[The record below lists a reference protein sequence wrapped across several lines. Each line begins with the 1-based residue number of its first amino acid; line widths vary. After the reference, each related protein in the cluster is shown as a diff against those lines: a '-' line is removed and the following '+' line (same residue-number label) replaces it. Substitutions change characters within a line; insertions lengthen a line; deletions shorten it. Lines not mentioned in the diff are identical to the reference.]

1 MGQRRPNRLP
11 RDELR
16 SPGRAEWRTPGAGKA
31 MRVLIADD
39 SLVMRRLLQATLES
53 WGYEVQTAADGA
65 EALAI
70 LQQGDAPQIAILDWI
85 MPVFTGLEICRLLRR
100 KQDTAY
106 IYVILLTSKSQRE
119 DIVEG
124 MGAGA
129 DDYVVKPFDKHEL
142 EVRLRAGRRIVE
154 LQNELIQ
161 TQEALRVQALRD
173 VLTGCW
179 NRRAIL
185 DILYRELG
193 RARREQ
199 RHLAVVLGDLDHFKS
214 INDRWGH
221 AAGDAV
227 LQEAARRMESGIRP
241 YDALGR
247 YGGEEMLI
255 VLPGC
260 DELASLSLATRLV
273 TELRSSPVVF
283 GGQEIPLTGSFGV
296 SSVPPGAVT
305 SVEELLRAADE
316 GLYEAKRLGRD
327 RAVFCAFEQIQRT
340 AGI

>member
-1 MGQRRPNRLP
+1 
-11 RDELR
+11 
-16 SPGRAEWRTPGAGKA
+16 

-39 SLVMRRLLQATLES
+39 SLVMRRLLQATLEG
-53 WGYEVQTAADGA
+53 WGYEVQTASDGA
-65 EALAI
+65 GALTM
-70 LQQGDAPQIAILDWI
+70 LQANDAPQIAILDWI

-100 KQDTAY
+100 RQESSYT
-106 IYVILLTSKSQRE
+106 YVILLTSKSQRE

-154 LQNELIQ
+154 LQNELIH
-161 TQEALRVQALRD
+161 TQEALRTQALRD

-185 DILYRELG
+185 DILERELL

-199 RHLAVVLGDLDHFKS
+199 RCLGVVLVDLDHFKMT
-214 INDRWGH
+214 NDRWGH

-227 LQEAARRMESGIRP
+227 LQEAARRLEVGIRP

-247 YGGEEMLI
+247 YGGEELLI

-260 DELASLSLATRLV
+260 DEHASVALATRLAAA
-273 TELRSSPVVF
+273 LREAPVEF
-283 GGQEIPLTGSFGV
+283 NEHDIALTASFGV
-296 SSVPPGAVT
+296 SSVTPSSATPA
-305 SVEELLRAADE
+305 EELLKAADE
-316 GLYEAKRLGRD
+316 ALYEAKRLGRD
-327 RAVFCAFEQIQRT
+327 RAVYAPPVRLHRS
-340 AGI
+340 AGG

>member
-1 MGQRRPNRLP
+1 
-11 RDELR
+11 
-16 SPGRAEWRTPGAGKA
+16 

-53 WGYEVQTAADGA
+53 WGYEVQVAADGA
-65 EALAI
+65 EAWAL
-70 LQQGDAPQIAILDWI
+70 LQRDDAPQIAILDWI

-100 KQDTAY
+100 RQQQSNYT
-106 IYVILLTSKSQRE
+106 YVLLLTSKSQRE

-154 LQNELIQ
+154 LQNALLE
-161 TQEALRVQALRD
+161 TQEQLRVLALQD
-173 VLTGCW
+173 TLTTCW

-185 DILYRELG
+185 DILGRELT
-193 RARREQ
+193 RSRREN
-199 RHLAVVLGDLDHFKS
+199 RHVGVLMADLDHFKQT
-214 INDRWGH
+214 NDRWGH

-227 LQEAARRMESGIRP
+227 LREAVRRMSSVIRP
-241 YDALGR
+241 YDSLGR
-247 YGGEEMLI
+247 YGGEEFLF

-260 DELASLSLATRLV
+260 DELAALSLATRLLQA
-273 TELRSSPVVF
+273 LRASPVHF
-283 GGQEIPLTGSFGV
+283 GDEEIPLTASFGV
-296 SSVPPGAVT
+296 SAVPAGLQVDLD
-305 SVEELLRAADE
+305 ELLRSADE

-327 RAVFCAFEQIQRT
+327 RAVFHT
-340 AGI
+340 AELLPGAAPPMR

>member
-1 MGQRRPNRLP
+1 
-11 RDELR
+11 
-16 SPGRAEWRTPGAGKA
+16 

-39 SLVMRRLLQATLES
+39 SLVMRRLLQATLEA
-53 WGYEVQTAADGA
+53 WGYEVQTASDGA
-65 EALAI
+65 GALSI
-70 LQQGDAPQIAILDWI
+70 LQASDAPQIAILDWI

-100 KQDTAY
+100 RQESSYT
-106 IYVILLTSKSQRE
+106 YVILLTSKSQRE

-161 TQEALRVQALRD
+161 TQEALRTQALRD

-185 DILYRELG
+185 DILERELT

-199 RHLAVVLGDLDHFKS
+199 RCLGILLADLDHFKMT
-214 INDRWGH
+214 NDRWGH

-227 LQEAARRMESGIRP
+227 LQEAARRLEAGIRP

-247 YGGEEMLI
+247 YGGEELLI

-260 DELASLSLATRLV
+260 DEHASVALATRL
-273 TELRSSPVVF
+273 TASLREAPVEF
-283 GGQEIPLTGSFGV
+283 SEHDIPLTASFGV
-296 SSVPPGAVT
+296 SSVGPASAT
-305 SVEELLRAADE
+305 TAEELLKAADE
-316 GLYEAKRLGRD
+316 ALYEAKRLGRD
-327 RAVFCAFEQIQRT
+327 RAVYAPAAQLHRT
-340 AGI
+340 AGG